1 VPDTGGV
8 KRADLRSDAHGP
20 AEVWQNFCTRRR
32 ICPAVWEG
40 CTKVKKYAMF
50 IVRRDS
56 METLVQAELDML
68 RDIIIQT
75 VPVDQ
80 IFLFGSYAYGTPRKD
95 SDLDLFVVLKDDVLM
110 RNIDAAVKI
119 RLAIDSK
126 KSMPVDLIVK
136 KQNEYIQ
143 RRNNLTLERKIAREG
158 ICIYG

>member
-1 VPDTGGV
+1 MPDPPGGSGGV
-8 KRADLRSDAHGP
+8 CQSQ
-20 AEVWQNFCTRRR
+20 E
-32 ICPAVWEG
+32 IC
-40 CTKVKKYAMF
+40 YAYCKE
-50 IVRRDS
+50 S
-56 METLVQAELDML
+56 GMETLVQAELDML

-80 IFLFGSYAYGTPRKD
+80 IFLFGSYAYGTPHKD
-95 SDLDLFVVLKDDVLM
+95 SDPDLFVALKDDVPM

-119 RLAIDSK
+119 RLAIDRK

-158 ICIYG
+158 ICIYGS

>member
-1 VPDTGGV
+1 MRGGE
-8 KRADLRSDAHGP
+8 R
-20 AEVWQNFCTRRR
+20 QNNQERY
-32 ICPAVWEG
+32 
-40 CTKVKKYAMF
+40 TKIKKYAML
-50 IVRRDS
+50 IVRGDS

-80 IFLFGSYAYGTPRKD
+80 IFLFGSYAYGTPHKD
-95 SDLDLFVVLKDDVLM
+95 SDLDLFVVLKDDVPM
-110 RNIDAAVKI
+110 RTIDAALKI
-119 RLAIDSK
+119 RLAIDRK

-143 RRNNLTLERKIAREG
+143 RRNNLTLEQKIAREG

>member
-1 VPDTGGV
+1 LSPYIYDSFIAGEYG
-8 KRADLRSDAHGP
+8 DP
-20 AEVWQNFCTRRR
+20 AVVWQNFCKEYR
-32 ICPAVWEG
+32 ICPAVREG
-40 CTKVKKYAMF
+40 YNKIKKYAMLM
-50 IVRRDS
+50 VRGNG

-95 SDLDLFVVLKDDVLM
+95 SDLDLFVVLKDDVPM

-119 RLAIDSK
+119 RLAIDRK